1 MSNLAAFWV
10 KLLDIIDKDGCI
22 DMCLCEATDIQQY
35 ITLIQWLIKHCTKPV
50 QHIIINCEMSE
61 WRIYKCKYK
70 QLSTIPWVIP
80 EESVEFCC
88 FSWVS
93 FSRCWLVPG
102 LPARSRL
109 ARGSAVPGWLVLLQL
124 LRSLLGAGTGCL
136 LSWAH
141 EVVLAPFP
149 WPEEASWAL
158 SASLMGSGVSCIGT
172 PDTAAVG
179 DWAPRF
185 RKCCP
190 PLLHKFM
197 SDLKKYLTA
206 LMAKSSDDMKRIK
219 H

>member
-141 EVVLAPFP
+141 EVVLAPFLGLKRHPERWVPLWWEVEWAVKAPLTPLP
-149 WPEEASWAL
+149 WGIEPR
-158 SASLMGSGVSCIGT
+158 VSENAVLHYCINLW
-172 PDTAAVG
+172 VI
-179 DWAPRF
+179 WRN
-185 RKCCP
+185 
-190 PLLHKFM
+190 
-197 SDLKKYLTA
+197 
-206 LMAKSSDDMKRIK
+206 I
-219 H
+219 